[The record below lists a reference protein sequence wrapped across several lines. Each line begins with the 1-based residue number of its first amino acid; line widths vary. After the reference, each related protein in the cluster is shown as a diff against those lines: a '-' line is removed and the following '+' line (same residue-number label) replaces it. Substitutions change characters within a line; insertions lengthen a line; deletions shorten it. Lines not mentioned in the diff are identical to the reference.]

1 MYIKVKKTKNWHL
14 KENSSKKSMF
24 SQIYIYMTST
34 LKVPA
39 CQINIL
45 DLQTI
50 FGINIVK
57 TQFSS
62 LFPEHTL
69 NFTYFYQIMQLITTY
84 KK

>member
-1 MYIKVKKTKNWHL
+1 MYIKVKKTKNLHL

-24 SQIYIYMTST
+24 SQIYIYI
-34 LKVPA
+34 A

-45 DLQTI
+45 DSQTI

-62 LFPEHTL
+62 LFPKHTL